1 MMSLRQAAATL
12 AAACCLL
19 AGCAARTPL
28 LAPDAR
34 GVELADTPFYPQEK
48 YQCGPAALA
57 TVLAVAGVRVTPE
70 ELVPQVYLPSR
81 KGSLTIEMQAAPRR
95 HGVLSY
101 PLAPTLDAIVAEL
114 EAGRPVLVLH
124 NYGLPFWPR
133 WHYAVVIGYDAP
145 RQRMLLRSG
154 TTERQSLS
162 AANFMRAWDNADRW
176 AMVLLR
182 PGELP
187 ARPDLPRYL
196 EAATA
201 FERAAVPADAERAF
215 GAAAHL
221 WPDDPVAWVGRGTAR
236 YRAGDW
242 RAAADDYAH
251 ALGLAPDL
259 PAPRNNLAM
268 ALLKLGCPAAARRHL
283 DQIDA
288 STLDASMRAAVAD
301 TSSQVQALAATTD
314 NGACSALY

>member
-1 MMSLRQAAATL
+1 MMRARQAAALL

-19 AGCAARTPL
+19 GGCAARTPL

-34 GVELADTPFYPQEK
+34 GVELADTPFFPQQK

-57 TVLAVAGVRVTPE
+57 TVLAVSGVQVSPD
-70 ELVPQVYLPSR
+70 ELVSQVYLPSR

-101 PLAPTLDAIVAEL
+101 PLPPRLDAIVAEL
-114 EAGRPVLVLH
+114 EGGRPVLVLH
-124 NYGLPFWPR
+124 NYGLPFLPR
-133 WHYAVVIGYDAP
+133 WHYAVVIGYDAA

-154 TTERQSLS
+154 TTERQVMS

-187 ARPDLPRYL
+187 ARPELQRYL

-201 FERAAVPADAERAF
+201 FERAASPTAAEQTF
-215 GAAAHL
+215 HAAVHL

-236 YRAGDW
+236 YRSGDW
-242 RAAADDYAH
+242 HAAAADYKQ
-251 ALGLAPDL
+251 ALNLAPAL
-259 PAPRNNLAM
+259 PTARNNLAM
-268 ALLKLGCPAAARRHL
+268 ALLKMGCPAAARQQLMQL
-283 DQIDA
+283 DTA
-288 STLDASMRAAVAD
+288 ALDASLRAAIAD
-301 TSSQVQALAATTD
+301 TSSQVQAQAAATD
-314 NGACSALY
+314 AGACSALY

>member
-1 MMSLRQAAATL
+1 MMRARQAAALL

-19 AGCAARTPL
+19 GGCAARTPL

-34 GVELADTPFYPQEK
+34 GVELADTPFFPQQK

-57 TVLAVAGVRVTPE
+57 TVLAVSGVQVSPD
-70 ELVPQVYLPSR
+70 ELVSQVYLPSR

-95 HGVLSY
+95 HGVMSY
-101 PLAPTLDAIVAEL
+101 PLPPRLDAIVAEL
-114 EAGRPVLVLH
+114 EGGRPVLVLH
-124 NYGLPFWPR
+124 NYGLPFLPR
-133 WHYAVVIGYDAP
+133 WHYAVVIGYDAA

-154 TTERQSLS
+154 TTERQVMS

-187 ARPDLPRYL
+187 ARPELQRYL

-201 FERAAVPADAERAF
+201 FERAASPTAAEQTF
-215 GAAAHL
+215 HAAVHL

-236 YRAGDW
+236 YRSGDW
-242 RAAADDYAH
+242 HAAAADYKH
-251 ALGLAPDL
+251 ALNLAPAL
-259 PAPRNNLAM
+259 PTARNNLAM
-268 ALLKLGCPAAARRHL
+268 ALLKMGCPAAARQQLMQL
-283 DQIDA
+283 DTA
-288 STLDASMRAAVAD
+288 ALDASLRAAIAD
-301 TSSQVQALAATTD
+301 TSSQVQAQAAATD
-314 NGACSALY
+314 AGACSALY

>member
-1 MMSLRQAAATL
+1 MTSLRQAAAFL

-28 LAPDAR
+28 LAPEAR
-34 GVELADTPFYPQEK
+34 GVELADTPFFPQEK

-57 TVLAVAGVRVTPE
+57 TVLHVAGVPVDPD
-70 ELVPQVYLPSR
+70 ELVSQVYLPSR

-101 PLAPTLDAIVAEL
+101 PLAPGLDSIVAEL
-114 EAGRPVLVLH
+114 EAGRTVLVLH

-133 WHYAVVIGYDAP
+133 WHYAVVIGYDAA

-154 TTERQSLS
+154 TIERQQMS

-187 ARPDLPRYL
+187 ALPERQRYL

-201 FERAAVPADAERAF
+201 FERAATPAAAERTYA
-215 GAAAHL
+215 AAAHL
-221 WPDDPVAWVGRGTAR
+221 WPEDPVAWVGRGTAR

-242 RAAADDYAH
+242 SAAAADYAH
-251 ALGLAPDL
+251 ALELSPSL
-259 PAPRNNLAM
+259 PTARNNLAM
-268 ALLKLGCPAAARRHL
+268 AMLKMGCARAARREL
-283 DQIDA
+283 DKIDA
-288 STLDASMRAAVAD
+288 SSLDARLRAAIAD
-301 TSSQVQALAATTD
+301 TSAQVDSQAGRTD
-314 NGACSALY
+314 GEAC

>member
-1 MMSLRQAAATL
+1 MTPLRQATAIL

-19 AGCAARTPL
+19 TGCAARTPL

-34 GVELADTPFYPQEK
+34 GVELVDTPFYPQEK

-57 TVLAVAGVRVTPE
+57 TVLAVAGVQVTPE

-81 KGSLTIEMQAAPRR
+81 RGSLTIEMQAAPRR

-101 PLAPTLDAIVAEL
+101 PLAPTLGAIVAEL

-133 WHYAVVIGYDAP
+133 WHYAVVIGYDAS

-176 AMVLLR
+176 AMVILR

-187 ARPDLPRYL
+187 AQPELPRYL

-201 FERAAVPADAERAF
+201 FERAAAPTDAERAF

-221 WPDDPVAWVGRGTAR
+221 WPDDPVGWVGRGTAR

-251 ALGLAPDL
+251 ALSLAPEL

-283 DQIDA
+283 DQIDSSA
-288 STLDASMRAAVAD
+288 LDAPMRAAVAD
-301 TSSQVQALAATTD
+301 TSNQVQAQAATTD

>member
-1 MMSLRQAAATL
+1 MMRARQAVALL
-12 AAACCLL
+12 AAACCLM

-28 LAPDAR
+28 LAPDSR
-34 GVELADTPFYPQEK
+34 GVELVDTPFFPQEK

-57 TVLAVAGVRVTPE
+57 TVLAVAGVNASPE
-70 ELVPQVYLPSR
+70 ELVSQVYLPSR

-95 HGVLSY
+95 HGVVSY
-101 PLAPTLDAIVAEL
+101 PLAPSLDAIVAEL

-133 WHYAVVIGYDAP
+133 WHYAVVIGYDAQ

-154 TTERQSLS
+154 TTERQVLS

-187 ARPDLPRYL
+187 ARPELQRYL

-201 FERAAVPADAERAF
+201 FERAASPPAAEQTF
-215 GAAAHL
+215 HAAVHL

-242 RAAADDYAH
+242 QAAAADYSQ
-251 ALGLAPDL
+251 ALERAPTL
-259 PAPRNNLAM
+259 PTARNNLAM
-268 ALLKLGCPAAARRHL
+268 ALLKMGCPAAARRQL
-283 DQIDA
+283 ERIDTA
-288 STLDASMRAAVAD
+288 ALDAALREAIAD
-301 TSSQVQALAATTD
+301 TSRQVQAQTAATD
-314 NGACSALY
+314 AGVCSALY